1 MSESGDRILLQLKH
15 NGQPLQVDS
24 LSGDHSVSDLKNEVF
39 KITNILPENQKI
51 LGLRTTNNE
60 PVTDSTKLSCLVIKA
75 NTKLMLIG
83 STQEAILKVNSA
95 KDSPEVVDDF
105 DYKEEDLDLC
115 DVPEN
120 IEKVEKRCKA
130 YRPRKLA
137 EFRAGKNLL
146 VLDIDYT
153 IFDHLTPAESAHQLA
168 RPYLMEFL
176 TRAYVHYDIAIWSA
190 TNMTW
195 ILAKLSQLGII
206 PMHIAKTFQHRTS
219 QVDSSSST
227 VSSSVLTSDEWIA
240 TGRLFQIALLLDSS
254 DMISVNFNE
263 RGIKEVKPL
272 AVIWKNHPQWGPH
285 NTIMFDDVRRNFI
298 MNPQSGLRIRSYRD
312 AHVNCSRDREL
323 LHLIDY
329 LELIA
334 QQENDFTKL
343 NHNNWEHYVHKYRK
357 QLKLL
362 KSQQKHLKHHE
373 ENNTIT
379 GGDPSPTVQST
390 TSSLTLPSYSTSSPL
405 SSSSSSSSTSSS
417 TISVSTTTTT
427 VESSPVVDTPAPLSP
442 SHRRLTE
449 DVSNPASCR
458 IITSPPAPPSPS
470 TVTSSQSGQKRAHDT
485 SSCSNEDDNISHH
498 NDHHSTDNDSEIC
511 DVAVE
516 SSVVD
521 SSKSLHKTSSS

>member
-24 LSGDHSVSDLKNEVF
+24 LSGDHSVSDLKNEVY

-176 TRAYVHYDIAIWSA
+176 TRAYAHYDIAIWSA
-190 TNMTW
+190 TSMTW

-254 DMISVNFNE
+254 DMISVNFSE

-343 NHNNWEHYVHKYRK
+343 NHSNWEHYVHKYRK

-362 KSQQKHLKHHE
+362 KSQQKHLKHHD
-373 ENNTIT
+373 ENNTT
-379 GGDPSPTVQST
+379 TSDPSSIVQST
-390 TSSLTLPSYSTSSPL
+390 TSSQTLPSYSTSSPL
-405 SSSSSSSSTSSS
+405 SSSSSSSTSSS

-427 VESSPVVDTPAPLSP
+427 VESSPVVDTPAALSP
-442 SHRRLTE
+442 PHRRLTE
-449 DVSNPASCR
+449 DVSQPASCR
-458 IITSPPAPPSPS
+458 IITSPPAPPPPPP

-485 SSCSNEDDNISHH
+485 SSCSNEDDNISHQK
-498 NDHHSTDNDSEIC
+498 DHHSTDNDSEIC
-511 DVAVE
+511 DVVVE

>member
-1 MSESGDRILLQLKH
+1 
-15 NGQPLQVDS
+15 
-24 LSGDHSVSDLKNEVF
+24 
-39 KITNILPENQKI
+39 
-51 LGLRTTNNE
+51 
-60 PVTDSTKLSCLVIKA
+60 
-75 NTKLMLIG
+75 MLIG

-105 DYKEEDLDLC
+105 DFKEEDLDLC

-137 EFRAGKNLL
+137 EFRAGRNLL

-190 TNMTW
+190 TSMTW

-206 PMHIAKTFQHRTS
+206 PMHIAKTFQHRIS

-227 VSSSVLTSDEWIA
+227 VSSVMTSDEWIA

-254 DMISVNFNE
+254 DMISVNFSE

-362 KSQQKHLKHHE
+362 KSPQKHLMKHHE
-373 ENNTIT
+373 ERSNPIT
-379 GGDPSPTVQST
+379 TSSDPSSTVQST
-390 TSSLTLPSYSTSSPL
+390 TSLTLPSSYSTSSPL
-405 SSSSSSSSTSSS
+405 SSSSSLS
-417 TISVSTTTTT
+417 TISSQNTTTG
-427 VESSPVVDTPAPLSP
+427 ESSHVLDT
-442 SHRRLTE
+442 
-449 DVSNPASCR
+449 PASCR
-458 IITSPPAPPSPS
+458 IITSPSPAPP
-470 TVTSSQSGQKRAHDT
+470 TTTSSQSGQKRAHDT
-485 SSCSNEDDNISHH
+485 SSCSNEEDTISHH
-498 NDHHSTDNDSEIC
+498 NDHHHHQSTENDSELC
-511 DVAVE
+511 DVVVE
-516 SSVVD
+516 SVVD